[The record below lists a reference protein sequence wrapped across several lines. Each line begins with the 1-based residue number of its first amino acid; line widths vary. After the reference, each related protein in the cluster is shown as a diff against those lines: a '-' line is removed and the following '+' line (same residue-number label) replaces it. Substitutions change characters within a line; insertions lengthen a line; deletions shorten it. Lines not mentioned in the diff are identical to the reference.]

1 MISKACA
8 LVRQLSPY
16 SSPHSVRGRREPTL
30 ALTSQQ
36 CERDGQDKKS
46 PGADVD
52 EADRG
57 SSGVMAAR
65 EITAGI
71 QVQAVVPSQV
81 VAAILKLFPLAQEP
95 RAVTLQS
102 HQLPELMTIV
112 RLVRRVPPQLFTIPI
127 ERYIDL
133 ELAIEVIEQ
142 SLEQRQREQYAFT
155 IVPIDAGSVIQVIY
169 KVLTDCHG
177 SVPASSAANLAFI
190 MEAKTR
196 DTISREI
203 GSIESALRNGEWKA
217 ATALTGAVIEALL
230 LWRLEQFPKQE
241 IIDAV
246 DRCFS
251 TRTLK
256 HRPKP
261 DVLLQWTLPEM
272 IETSA
277 ELRVLGPNTVTEA
290 RQCKDFRN
298 LIHPGRVLAL
308 EAECNRGTAFSAA
321 AALDFVVTDLAWP

>member
-1 MISKACA
+1 
-8 LVRQLSPY
+8 
-16 SSPHSVRGRREPTL
+16 
-30 ALTSQQ
+30 
-36 CERDGQDKKS
+36 
-46 PGADVD
+46 
-52 EADRG
+52 
-57 SSGVMAAR
+57 MAAR

-81 VAAILKLFPLAQEP
+81 VAAILKLFPRAEEP
-95 RAVTLQS
+95 RALTLQS
-102 HQLPELMTIV
+102 NQLPELMTIV

-127 ERYIDL
+127 ERYIEL

-142 SLEQRQREQYAFT
+142 SLEQRQREQYLFL
-155 IVPIDAGSVIQVIY
+155 IVPIDAVSVIQVIY
-169 KVLTDCHG
+169 KVLTDCHD

-190 MEAKTR
+190 ISAKTR

-217 ATALTGAVIEALL
+217 ATVLTGAVIEALL
-230 LWRLEQFPKQE
+230 LWRLEPFPKQE

-246 DRCFS
+246 DRCLS
-251 TRTLK
+251 AHTLK

-261 DVLLQWTLPEM
+261 DLLQWTLPEM

-277 ELRVLGPNTVTEA
+277 ELRVLRPNTVTEA

-298 LIHPGRVLAL
+298 LIHPGRVLAS

-321 AALDFVVTDLAWP
+321 AALDFVITDLARP